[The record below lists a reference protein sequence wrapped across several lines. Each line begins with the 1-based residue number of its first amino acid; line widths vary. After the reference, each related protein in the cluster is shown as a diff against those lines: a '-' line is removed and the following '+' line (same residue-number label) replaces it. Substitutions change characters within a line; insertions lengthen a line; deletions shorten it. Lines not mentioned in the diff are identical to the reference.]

1 MVKLTEEIKGSMK
14 GIKTIYLAT
23 SSKSGE
29 PNVIPMGA
37 YKLLDDET
45 MLLSDQFMKKTL
57 KNLKENPHAAI
68 AFWGEN
74 GGFQIKGT
82 VTIHTDDQI
91 FKDDVAW
98 VKTIK
103 PNLNPKGALVL
114 KIAEVF
120 AVKPG
125 PDAGKKVL

>member
-23 SSKSGE
+23 SSRGGV

-37 YKLLDDET
+37 FKLMDDET
-45 MLLSDQFMKKTL
+45 MLLSDQYMKKTL
-57 KNLKENPHAAI
+57 QNIKENPHVALT
-68 AFWGEN
+68 FWGEN
-74 GGFQIKGT
+74 GGFQLKGT
-82 VTIHTDDQI
+82 VTLHTDDQI

-98 VKTIK
+98 VKSMK
-103 PNLNPKGALVL
+103 PNLNPKGALVM
-114 KIAEVF
+114 KITEVF

-125 PDAGKKVL
+125 PDAGKKIL